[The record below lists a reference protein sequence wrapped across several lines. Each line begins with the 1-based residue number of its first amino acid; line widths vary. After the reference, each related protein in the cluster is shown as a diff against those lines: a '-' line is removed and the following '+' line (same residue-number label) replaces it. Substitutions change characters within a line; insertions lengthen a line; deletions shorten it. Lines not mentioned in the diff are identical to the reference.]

1 MNTTHSLV
9 WFGHNLV
16 TTLYEIYFKSK
27 FCSFR
32 VLNQEFGGKSEN
44 IGGHL
49 GTRFLDVC
57 GKYKITVSLCYLKL
71 WPIPEKAKR
80 CELQDKGHS
89 AAPSQFLVAG
99 CDWEVQSLTNFPP
112 VTHSPHSPPNSPP
125 TFPFSRWCWKTSCT
139 GSLYLLKA
147 RTGKHFHQF
156 YFAEGCKIYFS
167 EGCTNEMFRRF
178 CIILIV
184 ALLGKV

>member
-1 MNTTHSLV
+1 MRDLSL
-9 WFGHNLV
+9 
-16 TTLYEIYFKSK
+16 S
-27 FCSFR
+27 FCIFR

-57 GKYKITVSLCYLKL
+57 GKYKITVSLCYLNSGQFQKRQKDVNCRIKVTAQL
-71 WPIPEKAKR
+71 LRSFWWQGVIERCKA
-80 CELQDKGHS
+80 S
-89 AAPSQFLVAG
+89 PT
-99 CDWEVQSLTNFPP
+99 SLLLH
-112 VTHSPHSPPNSPP
+112 THHPPP

>member
-57 GKYKITVSLCYLKL
+57 GKYKITVNLCYLNSGQFQKRQKDVNCRIKVTAQL
-71 WPIPEKAKR
+71 LRSFWWQGVIERCKA
-80 CELQDKGHS
+80 S
-89 AAPSQFLVAG
+89 PT
-99 CDWEVQSLTNFPP
+99 SLLLHTHHPP
-112 VTHSPHSPPNSPP
+112 PTPPLPPHSL
-125 TFPFSRWCWKTSCT
+125 SR
-139 GSLYLLKA
+139 A
-147 RTGKHFHQF
+147 DAGKLPAPDHFT
-156 YFAEGCKIYFS
+156 C
-167 EGCTNEMFRRF
+167 
-178 CIILIV
+178 
-184 ALLGKV
+184 